1 VTTVIVEPYRRVLA
15 IPGARTLLL
24 VGLVARIPVMAG
36 GLTLTL
42 YVVTGL
48 KLGFLQAGLVGAAS
62 TGGTAVGAPV
72 AGRFVDRCGLRP
84 VVAITTFTELAFWSS
99 AAFLPYW
106 LLVGGAFAGGVLA
119 LPVSSVVRQCLAVAV
134 PAERRRTAFALD
146 SMLIEVGYMAG
157 PAVAVAVTTAV
168 GSGWAL
174 DLVGLGLAGSGMTLL
189 VLNPPIRADD
199 APTVSKAGLPRRQW
213 LTPALAGLL
222 GVTFAA
228 AFVVIAVEL
237 SVVAVLKADAATGW
251 TGLAIGLFSLSSMA
265 GGFAYGALS
274 RGFSPLVM
282 VGGMAAL
289 TVPVGLA
296 GPWPLL
302 CLALIPA
309 GMLCAPAISTTVDTL
324 SQWVPAGA
332 RGEAMGLHS
341 TALTLGLAVSAPVTG
356 CVIDTWG
363 ARWSFAVAG
372 LAGIVLVVF
381 ATPLWRRAPQP
392 AGSGAG
398 STAGTT
404 TKVT

>member
-1 VTTVIVEPYRRVLA
+1 VIVEPYRRVLA

-62 TGGTAVGAPV
+62 TGGIAVGAPV
-72 AGRFVDRCGLRP
+72 VGRFVDRCGLRP

-106 LLVGGAFAGGVLA
+106 LLVGGAFAGGMLA
-119 LPVSSVVRQCLAVAV
+119 LPVSSVIRQCLAAAV

-146 SMLIEVGYMAG
+146 SMLIEVGYMVG
-157 PAVAVAVTTAV
+157 PAVAVAVTTGA

-174 DLVGLGLAGSGMTLL
+174 ALIGLGLAGSGMTLL
-189 VLNPPIRADD
+189 VVNPPIRAEE
-199 APTVSKAGLPRRQW
+199 APAVSEAGVPRRQW
-213 LTPALAGLL
+213 LTPALVGLL

-251 TGLAIGLFSLSSMA
+251 TGLAVGLFSLSSMV

-309 GMLCAPAISTTVDTL
+309 GMLCAPAVSTTVDTL

-332 RGEAMGLHS
+332 RGEAMGLHG
-341 TALTLGLAVSAPVTG
+341 TALTLGLAVSAPITG
-356 CVIDTWG
+356 FLIDAWG
-363 ARWSFAVAG
+363 ARWAFTVAG
-372 LAGIVLVVF
+372 LVGIVLV
-381 ATPLWRRAPQP
+381 ASAIPLWRRGPRP
-392 AGSGAG
+392 AGHDSGNHAE
-398 STAGTT
+398 
-404 TKVT
+404 VT